1 MYEIGRGPGGRAST
15 RRTRSIEDLRI
26 DHGAPFCEVLSK
38 EGKELVDEL
47 GLKAFGGRHGILD
60 PRTGVFTNDGDDEDE
75 EGQGVRYVTGNDGDM
90 SGIASSLLSSASL
103 PIATRYS
110 SMVRSLSHAADSRW
124 RLHDKAG
131 TFLGSADYLVVAG
144 SGVAHPSEGIHP
156 SSPPPPP
163 WTCPIPSWTRPW
175 LP

>member
-60 PRTGVFTNDGDDEDE
+60 PKTGVFTDDGDDEDE
-75 EGQGVRYVTGNDGDM
+75 ER
-90 SGIASSLLSSASL
+90 
-103 PIATRYS
+103 
-110 SMVRSLSHAADSRW
+110 
-124 RLHDKAG
+124 
-131 TFLGSADYLVVAG
+131 
-144 SGVAHPSEGIHP
+144 
-156 SSPPPPP
+156 
-163 WTCPIPSWTRPW
+163 
-175 LP
+175 